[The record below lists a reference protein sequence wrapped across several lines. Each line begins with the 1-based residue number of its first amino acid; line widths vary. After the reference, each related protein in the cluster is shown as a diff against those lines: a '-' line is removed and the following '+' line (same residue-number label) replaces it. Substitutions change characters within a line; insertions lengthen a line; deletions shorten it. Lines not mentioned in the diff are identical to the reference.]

1 MGKKKISITKIKNEK
16 MCKLTFYKRKKG
28 LIKKSMELSVLCGVK
43 IFLTIIGP
51 NNLYTFF
58 SSKDTPQE
66 FINKYLLDISNLP
79 VHKEYSVK
87 DVSSVFILFY
97 FVVSIIL

>member
-58 SSKDTPQE
+58 TSKDSPKE
-66 FINKYLLDISNLP
+66 FIQKHLLDISNIP
-79 VHKEYSVK
+79 VHKEYSIK
-87 DVSSVFILFY
+87 DVSAFILFY
-97 FVVSIIL
+97 IVVSIFL